1 MYLYHSAAVK
11 ELEQEPEELALAA
24 THVIEG
30 ACWAVV
36 FKVKA
41 GL

>member
-1 MYLYHSAAVK
+1 MQQ
-11 ELEQEPEELALAA
+11 QERNLNKNQKKLAPAA

-36 FKVKA
+36 LK
-41 GL
+41 